1 MFKPV
6 LYSNN
11 LDPYIDITKQLY
23 RKHSKLIRWHHV
35 PESIMDLG
43 IGDGRMSKE
52 VVLPMVPADVIEY
65 VGADISRTMLSSAE
79 MTMNHNKFKTI
90 EINAFAK
97 PLHDDLKNRF
107 HHIFSNYLFHHI
119 QDTR

>member
-6 LYSNN
+6 FYSNN

-23 RKHSKLIRWHHV
+23 RKHSKLIRWRHV

-52 VVLPMVPADVIEY
+52 VVLPMVPEDVIEY
-65 VGADISRTMLSSAE
+65 VGADISKTMLSSAKT
-79 MTMNHNKFKTI
+79 TMNHKKFKTI
-90 EINAFAK
+90 EFDASTKNL
-97 PLHDDLKNRF
+97 PDDLKNRF